1 MTKRELIR
9 FLKEEIPK
17 LPTNYDK
24 VYDAV
29 TIDEGIGD
37 CLAVGMR
44 AAYEFILKLLMEKG
58 ADDDK
63 GRCN

>member
-1 MTKRELIR
+1 MTKRELIK

-29 TIDEGIGD
+29 TIDEGITE
-37 CLAVGMR
+37 CCQVGR
-44 AAYEFILKLLMEKG
+44 RWGYEYILWLLTNGKEKMN
-58 ADDDK
+58 DK
-63 GRCN
+63 DIS

>member
-29 TIDEGIGD
+29 TIDEGVFD
-37 CLAVGMR
+37 CLEAGR
-44 AAYEFILKLLMEKG
+44 RWGYEKVLKLLTDKKG
-58 ADDDK
+58 AK
-63 GRCN
+63 G